1 MLKSLSSGVS
11 GLQAHQIAMDVESNN
26 IANVNTVGFK
36 YSRANFSNLLSQVN
50 QIATAPQGSLG
61 GKNATEVGLG
71 TSVSS
76 MTRIDSQGSVENTDK
91 NTDCAIQG
99 NGFFVVSADNGT
111 TESFTRDGDFSFD
124 ASGNFVDN
132 NGYIVQGWTRNA
144 TTGKVDSS
152 GPIGDISIPPGLTTP
167 AQATTTI
174 SLKANLDSGSG
185 DASFKPISALD
196 SVDGSYV
203 DSSGVTHVNSENSN
217 LMILDANGVRVE
229 HAQNMGVMVDST
241 GTSLLLQNGQGESIG
256 FQSAKIAGVA
266 PATTT
271 GDTIASGDITINGV
285 AIPAVTL
292 PGGNALTNGN
302 AIASA
307 INSQQTATGVVATVD
322 STTGAITLTNDNS
335 GTHQNI
341 ALTTTGKGAT
351 LSGLN
356 TTGTYDNASELDG
369 IAPTF
374 LATDTLANGDITI
387 NGTAIPGVAI
397 TGTAVTDGT
406 NIAAA
411 IDAQF
416 ATTGVHATANATT
429 GAITLTNP
437 TTGPAGIAVTFANS
451 GAKSGLA
458 TTPYATSTTSGPAS
472 TSDNPMKNFVYTDG
486 SVNQVGWSGGTYYF
500 TTSEDLRNGMQQL
513 AEDYK
518 TPGNATL
525 NPNATVTVDSTGK
538 FQVANPDA
546 TGTDMSVTVSPIVN
560 ATTLKN
566 TTFDNVMSALNGS
579 LPAGSSTTRSS
590 QSLNVPT
597 LSSSIDVYDS
607 LGSKHTVQVNFTK
620 SSFNPTSGS
629 TWDVTVT
636 VPPPATLNASPAGT
650 FGQPS
655 NMVEGSVTFNTD
667 GSLQNVSGTIS
678 SLTLSPNNGAKPNQP
693 INLQMGTING
703 FDGVTSFDSASAT
716 SGISQDGFTGGDLV
730 GIRIDQSGTLV
741 GSFSNGRSFGLA
753 QIAMATFANDGGL
766 STNSGNLF
774 SQSANS
780 GDPIYGTAST
790 GGRGSIQSSALE
802 GSNVDLSRSLTE
814 LIVIQR
820 GYQANSKTI
829 TTSDQLLQTLIGL
842 KQ

>member
-144 TTGKVDSS
+144 VTGKVDSS

-185 DASFKPISALD
+185 DKLFKPISALD

-203 DSSGVTHVNSENSN
+203 DSSGTTHVNSETSN
-217 LMILDANGVRVE
+217 LMILDANGTRVE
-229 HAQNMGVMVDST
+229 HAQNMGVMVDGT

-256 FQSAKIAGVA
+256 FQSAQIAGAA
-266 PATTT
+266 PATTA
-271 GDTIASGDITINGV
+271 GDVVASGDITINGV
-285 AIPAVTL
+285 AIPALASTL
-292 PGGNALTNGN
+292 TGNALTDGN
-302 AIASA
+302 LIASA
-307 INSQQTATGVVATVD
+307 INSQQTATGVIATVN

-335 GTHQNI
+335 GTHKNI
-341 ALTTTGKGAT
+341 TLA
-351 LSGLN
+351 LSGN
-356 TTGTYDNASELDG
+356 GSE
-369 IAPTF
+369 
-374 LATDTLANGDITI
+374 
-387 NGTAIPGVAI
+387 
-397 TGTAVTDGT
+397 
-406 NIAAA
+406 
-411 IDAQF
+411 
-416 ATTGVHATANATT
+416 
-429 GAITLTNP
+429 
-437 TTGPAGIAVTFANS
+437 
-451 GAKSGLA
+451 SGLTA
-458 TTPYATSTTSGPAS
+458 G
-472 TSDNPMKNFVYTDG
+472 SDQPMKDFVYTDG
-486 SVNQVGWSGGTYYF
+486 SVNQVGWSGNTYYF

-513 AEDYK
+513 AQDYK
-518 TPGNATL
+518 TPGAATL

-546 TGTDMSVTVSPIVN
+546 TGTDMSVTVSPIVT

-566 TTFDNVMSALNGS
+566 TTFDNVMAALNGS

-590 QSLNVPT
+590 QSLNVST

-655 NMVEGSVTFNTD
+655 NLVQGSITFNPD

-678 SLTLSPNNGAKPNQP
+678 SLTLSPNNGSKPNQP

>member
-144 TTGKVDSS
+144 VTGKVDSS

-185 DASFKPISALD
+185 DASFTPISALD
-196 SVDGSYV
+196 SVEGSYV
-203 DSSGVTHVNSENSN
+203 DSSGTTHVNSETSN
-217 LMILDANGVRVE
+217 LMILDANGTRVE
-229 HAQNMGVMVDST
+229 HAQNMGVMVDGT

-256 FQSAKIAGVA
+256 FQSAQIAGAA
-266 PATTT
+266 PATTA
-271 GDTIASGDITINGV
+271 GDVVASGDITINGV
-285 AIPAVTL
+285 AIPALASTL
-292 PGGNALTNGN
+292 TGNALTDGN
-302 AIASA
+302 LIASA
-307 INSQQTATGVVATVD
+307 INSQQTATGVIATVN

-335 GTHQNI
+335 GTHKNI
-341 ALTTTGKGAT
+341 TLA
-351 LSGLN
+351 LSGN
-356 TTGTYDNASELDG
+356 GSE
-369 IAPTF
+369 
-374 LATDTLANGDITI
+374 
-387 NGTAIPGVAI
+387 
-397 TGTAVTDGT
+397 
-406 NIAAA
+406 
-411 IDAQF
+411 
-416 ATTGVHATANATT
+416 
-429 GAITLTNP
+429 
-437 TTGPAGIAVTFANS
+437 
-451 GAKSGLA
+451 SGLTA
-458 TTPYATSTTSGPAS
+458 G
-472 TSDNPMKNFVYTDG
+472 SDQPMKDFVYTDG
-486 SVNQVGWSGGTYYF
+486 SVNQVGWSGNTYYF

-513 AEDYK
+513 AQDYK
-518 TPGNATL
+518 TPGAATL

-546 TGTDMSVTVSPIVN
+546 TGTDMSVTVSPIVT

-566 TTFDNVMSALNGS
+566 TTFDNVMAALNGS

-590 QSLNVPT
+590 QSLNVST

-655 NMVEGSVTFNTD
+655 NLVQGSITFNPD

-678 SLTLSPNNGAKPNQP
+678 SLTLSPNNGSKPNQP

>member
-61 GKNATEVGLG
+61 GKNATGVGLG
-71 TSVSS
+71 TTVSS

-111 TESFTRDGDFSFD
+111 TESFTRAGDFSFD

-152 GPIGDISIPPGLTTP
+152 APIGNISIPPGLTTP
-167 AQATTTI
+167 AQATTNI

-185 DASFKPISALD
+185 DKLFTPISALD
-196 SVDGSYV
+196 SAHGSYV
-203 DSSGVTHVNSENSN
+203 DSSGTTHINSETSN
-217 LMILDANGVRVE
+217 LMILDAKGTRVE
-229 HAQNMGVMVDST
+229 HAQNMGVMADAT

-256 FQSAKIAGVA
+256 FQSAQIAGAA
-266 PATTT
+266 PKTTA
-271 GDTIASGDITINGV
+271 GDVIASGDITINGV
-285 AIPAVTL
+285 AIPALSSALT
-292 PGGNALTNGN
+292 GNAVTDGN
-302 AIASA
+302 LIATA
-307 INSQQTATGVVATVD
+307 INSQQTATGVIATVN
-322 STTGAITLTNDNS
+322 SGTGAITLTNDNS
-335 GTHQNI
+335 GTHKNI
-341 ALTTTGKGAT
+341 TLALAGNGGE
-351 LSGLN
+351 SGL
-356 TTGTYDNASELDG
+356 
-369 IAPTF
+369 
-374 LATDTLANGDITI
+374 
-387 NGTAIPGVAI
+387 TAG
-397 TGTAVTDGT
+397 
-406 NIAAA
+406 
-411 IDAQF
+411 
-416 ATTGVHATANATT
+416 
-429 GAITLTNP
+429 
-437 TTGPAGIAVTFANS
+437 
-451 GAKSGLA
+451 
-458 TTPYATSTTSGPAS
+458 
-472 TSDNPMKNFVYTDG
+472 SDQPMKNFVYTDG

-513 AEDYK
+513 AQDYK
-518 TPGNATL
+518 TPGAATL
-525 NPNATVTVDSTGK
+525 NPNATVTVDATGK
-538 FQVANPDA
+538 FQVANPSA
-546 TGTDMSVTVSPIVN
+546 AGTDMSVTISPIVN

-566 TTFDNVMSALNGS
+566 TTFDNVMAALNGS

-607 LGSKHTVQVNFTK
+607 LGSKHTVQVNFVK

-655 NMVEGSVTFNTD
+655 NMVEGSVTFNPD

>member
-61 GKNATEVGLG
+61 GKNATGVGLG
-71 TSVSS
+71 TTVSS

-111 TESFTRDGDFSFD
+111 TESFTRAGDFSFD

-152 GPIGDISIPPGLTTP
+152 APIGNISIPPGLTTP
-167 AQATTTI
+167 AQATTNI

-185 DASFKPISALD
+185 DKLFTPISALD
-196 SVDGSYV
+196 SAHGSYV
-203 DSSGVTHVNSENSN
+203 DSSGTTHINSETSN
-217 LMILDANGVRVE
+217 LMILDAKGTRVE
-229 HAQNMGVMVDST
+229 HAQNMGVMADAT

-256 FQSAKIAGVA
+256 FQSAQIAGAA
-266 PATTT
+266 PKTTA
-271 GDTIASGDITINGV
+271 GDVIASGDITINGV
-285 AIPAVTL
+285 AIPALSSALT
-292 PGGNALTNGN
+292 GNAVTDGKL
-302 AIASA
+302 IATA
-307 INSQQTATGVVATVD
+307 INSQQTATGVIATVN
-322 STTGAITLTNDNS
+322 SGTGAITLTNDNS
-335 GTHQNI
+335 GTHKNI
-341 ALTTTGKGAT
+341 TLALAGNGGE
-351 LSGLN
+351 SGL
-356 TTGTYDNASELDG
+356 
-369 IAPTF
+369 
-374 LATDTLANGDITI
+374 
-387 NGTAIPGVAI
+387 TAG
-397 TGTAVTDGT
+397 
-406 NIAAA
+406 
-411 IDAQF
+411 
-416 ATTGVHATANATT
+416 
-429 GAITLTNP
+429 
-437 TTGPAGIAVTFANS
+437 
-451 GAKSGLA
+451 
-458 TTPYATSTTSGPAS
+458 
-472 TSDNPMKNFVYTDG
+472 SDQPMKNFVYTDG

-513 AEDYK
+513 AQDYK
-518 TPGNATL
+518 TPGAATL
-525 NPNATVTVDSTGK
+525 NPNATVTVDATGK
-538 FQVANPDA
+538 FQVANPSA
-546 TGTDMSVTVSPIVN
+546 AGTDMSVTISPIVN

-566 TTFDNVMSALNGS
+566 TTFDNVMAALNGS

-607 LGSKHTVQVNFTK
+607 LGSKHTVQVNFVK

-655 NMVEGSVTFNTD
+655 NMVEGSVTFNPD